1 MAAAWH
7 GGLNGADQ
15 YVKSPSLLT
24 AISQSMDYWFENDFT
39 NPSCLDNGG
48 NPACPCGTPGFWN
61 TNWFSNIILIPN
73 LVAQSCLL
81 VNTNLTATQH
91 DNCTHIT
98 GRSYGTFD
106 HNVNGLGILTGANLL
121 DVARIGID
129 EGLLNSN
136 ESLLIDAYNRIHGEV
151 IIENEIESDG
161 IRADGSFGQHGG
173 VLYNGNYGK
182 DFAND
187 VLLLEI
193 VAGGTQFAAGQTT
206 KDAFAT
212 LIDGDQWMI
221 YRNVLTG
228 ILHWDFSVLGRF
240 ISFPVIDSQATGS
253 ININITEISQLGEEW
268 NSPTLSSVGASL
280 AINTTNANVGGIQGN
295 RMFFDNDYMVQRG
308 PGYVTTVKMYSNRT
322 QNTECLNDQN
332 PLGFHLSDGAVYTYL
347 QGTEYEDIA
356 ASWDWNLIPGI
367 TVDYDG
373 TPLTCDQAQ
382 FTGLNPFAGGV
393 SNEQT
398 GIAAMRFTNPLTGSL
413 SWQKAWFFLEND
425 IQHVMI
431 PAISSTTDNPV
442 FTVLDQKRHNGQ
454 ILVDGFPTGEKTN
467 FTRPLSL
474 WHDNVGY
481 IFDQTEEPLALSIEV
496 GPKTGNWSA
505 IGISAQGLATVDLF
519 AAWIDHGTTP
529 PAPLSYS
536 VFPAVDE
543 PSFTHKV
550 SDMQVQNIANNA
562 SVSAIYDAGHRTAM
576 IVFWADAGGS
586 VQFIPGLFHSPIT
599 VTSNANAAIIY
610 QLDTGNV
617 TVSDPSQTL
626 SCIELT
632 FTAGPGGPLPP
643 RWGDTLSKQLNLN
656 LPTGGLAGSS
666 VSEIL

>member
-1 MAAAWH
+1 M
-7 GGLNGADQ
+7 
-15 YVKSPSLLT
+15 
-24 AISQSMDYWFENDFT
+24 
-39 NPSCLDNGG
+39 
-48 NPACPCGTPGFWN
+48 
-61 TNWFSNIILIPN
+61 
-73 LVAQSCLL
+73 
-81 VNTNLTATQH
+81 
-91 DNCTHIT
+91 
-98 GRSYGTFD
+98 
-106 HNVNGLGILTGANLL
+106 
-121 DVARIGID
+121 
-129 EGLLNSN
+129 
-136 ESLLIDAYNRIHGEV
+136 
-151 IIENEIESDG
+151 
-161 IRADGSFGQHGG
+161 
-173 VLYNGNYGK
+173 
-182 DFAND
+182 
-187 VLLLEI
+187 
-193 VAGGTQFAAGQTT
+193 
-206 KDAFAT
+206 
-212 LIDGDQWMI
+212 
-221 YRNVLTG
+221 
-228 ILHWDFSVLGRF
+228 
-240 ISFPVIDSQATGS
+240 
-253 ININITEISQLGEEW
+253 
-268 NSPTLSSVGASL
+268 
-280 AINTTNANVGGIQGN
+280 
-295 RMFFDNDYMVQRG
+295 
-308 PGYVTTVKMYSNRT
+308 
-322 QNTECLNDQN
+322 
-332 PLGFHLSDGAVYTYL
+332 
-347 QGTEYEDIA
+347 
-356 ASWDWNLIPGI
+356 
-367 TVDYDG
+367 DYDG

-382 FTGLNPFAGGV
+382 FTGVNSFAGGV

-425 IQHVMI
+425 IQHVLI
-431 PAISSTTDNPV
+431 PAVSSTTDNPV

-454 ILVDGFPTGEKTN
+454 ILVDGFPIGEKTN

-481 IFDQTEEPLALSIEV
+481 IFEQTEEPLALSIEV

-519 AAWIDHGTTP
+519 AAWIDHDTTP

-550 SDMQVQNIANNA
+550 SGMQVQNIANNA
-562 SVSAIYDAGHRTAM
+562 SVSAIYDADHRTAM